1 MEISEYLN
9 KKDIKIEELAKNA
22 VDNHETL
29 SEVLNGILSKNDT
42 VRSNSFKVLLFI
54 SEENPKTLYP
64 HWPQFEKMIKS
75 HNNFHKYIAIYII
88 ANLTV
93 IDREDK
99 FENISDD
106 YFDII
111 ERDKAMAASHAALNS
126 GKIAISKP
134 ELHDEITDKL
144 LNIDKNHKGKQ
155 KELVKSY
162 AIEALDNY
170 FEESDD
176 KERILKFV
184 KAQLESKSPR
194 TRENAEKFLKKH
206 SDYK

>member
-1 MEISEYLN
+1 METSKYLN
-9 KKDIKIEELAKNA
+9 NKDIKIEELAKKA
-22 VDNHETL
+22 LYNHEIF
-29 SEVLNGILSKNDT
+29 SELLNGILSKNDI
-42 VRSNSFKVLLFI
+42 VRSNSFKTLLFI
-54 SEENPKTLYP
+54 SEETPESLYP
-64 HWPQFEKMIKS
+64 HWLQFEKMIKS
-75 HNNFHKYIAIYII
+75 SNNYHKYIAIYII

-93 IDREDK
+93 IDREGK

-111 ERDKAMAASHAALNS
+111 DSEKTMTASHAALNS
-126 GKIAISKP
+126 GKIAIYKP
-134 ELHDEITDKL
+134 ELKDKITDIL

-162 AIEALDNY
+162 AIEALDKY
-170 FEESDD
+170 FEESDN

-184 KAQLESKSPR
+184 KAQLESKSPK

-206 SDYK
+206 VNNK